1 MIMYVTYV
9 FVYIQIYI
17 GTALVYMHVYMYTH
31 VCGFNFFFNY
41 LGIELPLL
49 FEVTSHYCFYFTE
62 KLYRAG
68 TLHLLLHFA
77 KNIFFKA
84 YVSFWSTAIICIHY
98 TIFKRNVKHNFSRIM
113 HLTTQIAPFWN
124 NKLSFVL
131 RFTELMYVFNCGDIF

>member
-1 MIMYVTYV
+1 MSHTFSCTYRYILALPLSICMY
-9 FVYIQIYI
+9 IC
-17 GTALVYMHVYMYTH
+17 TH
-31 VCGFNFFFNY
+31 MCVDLIFFNY

-98 TIFKRNVKHNFSRIM
+98 TIFKRNVKHNFSRIT
-113 HLTTQIAPFWN
+113 HLTTQTEPFWN

-131 RFTELMYVFNCGDIF
+131 RFTE